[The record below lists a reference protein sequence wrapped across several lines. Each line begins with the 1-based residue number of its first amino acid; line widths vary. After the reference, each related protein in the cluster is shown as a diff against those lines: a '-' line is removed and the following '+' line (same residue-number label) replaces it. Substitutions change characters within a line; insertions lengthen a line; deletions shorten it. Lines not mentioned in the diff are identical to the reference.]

1 MEMPSTHFLDRRR
14 ARVLVGFVA
23 LAALMAMAQIW
34 MTANRVDPTG
44 KPLTGEAA
52 ALVDPSGVAAFD
64 RCKAER
70 TADVDRLVADGLI
83 NAAQH
88 ADYRTRAIATCAG
101 QFPPV
106 KAQ

>member
-1 MEMPSTHFLDRRR
+1 METQSIHFLDRRR
-14 ARVLVGFVA
+14 ARVLAGFVA
-23 LAALMAMAQIW
+23 LAALIAMAQIW
-34 MTANRVDPTG
+34 MIANRVDPTG

-52 ALVDPSGVAAFD
+52 ALFDPSGHAAFD
-64 RCKAER
+64 KCKVER
-70 TADVDRLVADGLI
+70 AADVDRLLAEGLI

-88 ADYRTRAIATCAG
+88 ADYRERAITTCAG